1 MDDKLD
7 CALDL
12 IRRIQPQL
20 VEKILSKVVDSVPD
34 LCADPLSFVHQPLKA
49 VRDDGVG
56 KEIHSLRHEK
66 NCKTRQKKTWF

>member
-34 LCADPLSFVHQPLKA
+34 LCADPLSFVHQLLKA

-66 NCKTRQKKTWF
+66 KL